1 MTPPTH
7 RYVDDDVDVDARRG
21 ARRARANTASTP
33 RGATKTIG
41 KSTPHRRRAMTPVS
55 AATAGRRGTTSATP
69 VGARANARARAVRG
83 AGGDDY
89 DAIFDLRASARGDDV
104 ATSTSRRQ
112 ETDPH
117 KIKQRQRQ
125 IDYGKNTLGY
135 ARYRELV
142 DRAMRKPSD
151 AWTPDVRAAA
161 SKRAFDGLVRKWR
174 RALHAYDPPVDEND
188 DGAIVNVPVDPT
200 TRPEG
205 SLKPGEYVPEALAR
219 AARARADA
227 KAAADAAVR
236 ENRHVPLPKLPP
248 LRAPDFTPSALPK
261 RADMPPGWDA
271 LTPDAARDARDG
283 AERMD
288 VDGVARSI
296 YDAGWEGDDFN
307 GIV

>member
-7 RYVDDDVDVDARRG
+7 RYADDDVDVDARRR
-21 ARRARANTASTP
+21 ARRARATAASTP

-41 KSTPHRRRAMTPVS
+41 KSTPHRRRAMTPATAS
-55 AATAGRRGTTSATP
+55 TAGRRGTP
-69 VGARANARARAVRG
+69 VGARANARVCAIRG

-89 DAIFDLRASARGDDV
+89 GDIFDLRASARGVDG
-104 ATSTSRRQ
+104 AASTSRPK

-135 ARYRELV
+135 ARYCELV

-271 LTPDAARDARDG
+271 LTPDAAEAAEAEEDAAD
-283 AERMD
+283 RMD

>member
-1 MTPPTH
+1 MPLLAH
-7 RYVDDDVDVDARRG
+7 RVDASRVDDAATASRDDVKAHHR
-21 ARRARANTASTP
+21 ARRARASAASTP
-33 RGATKTIG
+33 SARKIIG
-41 KSTPHRRRAMTPVS
+41 KSPHRRLT
-55 AATAGRRGTTSATP
+55 AASGAGRLSSTKKPT
-69 VGARANARARAVRG
+69 RANARWRAIEA
-83 AGGDDY
+83 AGGDDV
-89 DAIFDLRASARGDDV
+89 FDLRAERVERGSN
-104 ATSTSRRQ
+104 ASTTAGALSL
-112 ETDPH
+112 ETDAH

-135 ARYRELV
+135 ARYLELV

-151 AWTPDVRAAA
+151 AWTPDVRARA
-161 SKRAFDGLVRKWR
+161 SKRAFDGMVRKWR

-188 DGAIVNVPVDPT
+188 DEAIVSIPVDPT

-205 SLKPGEYVPEALAR
+205 MLKPGEYVPEALAR

-248 LRAPDFTPSALPK
+248 LRAPDVTPLPLPK
-261 RADMPPGWDA
+261 RDDMPPGWDA
-271 LTPDAARDARDG
+271 LTPAADDRAADAADA
-283 AERMD
+283 MD

-296 YDAGWEGDDFN
+296 YDPGWEGDDFN